1 MEYLTYIVLLLVLIY
16 LVASTFYI
24 ELPHQPNS
32 LNSFCQQEKK
42 NRLEEKGYFSDKL
55 KAKEYLER
63 EYPGINFAKVIYS
76 TNKPETLR
84 NIKLPTKFVMKSST
98 GARMF
103 HLGSDKDNVEDLIK
117 KAKGFLDVNY
127 SNYGYR
133 SIPFMELS
141 EPHYDYNKDPKI
153 FIEEFLEGIKEFRIM
168 MAKGELLYLEK
179 IDENGLEY
187 YDENWDQI
195 VDPKYNT
202 VIELKKK
209 IKPNCIN
216 KIIGFCK
223 EFYQKTN
230 LQFVRMDFY
239 LSKDETEYYFGEF
252 TFTPENCRRKYSKN
266 FNKKYENLFG

>member
-1 MEYLTYIVLLLVLIY
+1 MEYLTYTVLVLVFIY
-16 LVASTFYI
+16 LIASTFFI
-24 ELPHQPNS
+24 ELPHQTNS
-32 LNSFCQQEKK
+32 LNYFCQQEKK
-42 NRLEEKGYFSDKL
+42 NRLEDKGYFSDKL

-63 EYPGINFAKVIYS
+63 EHPEINFAKVIYS
-76 TNKPETLR
+76 TNNPETLR
-84 NIKLPTKFVMKSST
+84 NIKLPPKFVMKSST

-103 HLGSDKDNVEDLIK
+103 HLGTDKDNIEELIK
-117 KAKGFLDVNY
+117 KAKGFLSVKY
-127 SNYGYR
+127 SGYGYR
-133 SIPFMELS
+133 SLPFMGLN
-141 EPHYDYNKDPKI
+141 EPHYDHNKDPKI

-202 VIELKKK
+202 VIELKKRT
-209 IKPNCIN
+209 KPNSIN
-216 KIIGFCK
+216 KIIAFCK

-239 LSKDETEYYFGEF
+239 LNKDETEYYFGEF

-266 FNKKYENLFG
+266 FNKKHKNVFG